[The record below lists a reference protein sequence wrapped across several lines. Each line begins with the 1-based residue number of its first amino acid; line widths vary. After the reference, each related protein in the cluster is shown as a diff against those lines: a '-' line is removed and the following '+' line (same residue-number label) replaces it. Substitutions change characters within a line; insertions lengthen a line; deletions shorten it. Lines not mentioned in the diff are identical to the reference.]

1 MTAATIRYKPHM
13 GEIVHL
19 SGQEYIYIYIR
30 VASEP
35 RRGSG
40 GQGIIARAIPTWPRP
55 RTIVLCL
62 DCSNSTPRNDR
73 SRVESGGE
81 DAEEGGRGGGEALE
95 GTDGGGGG
103 GGSEGR
109 GASAHQTTNNLAL
122 TL

>member
-1 MTAATIRYKPHM
+1 MYVFVYVYIH
-13 GEIVHL
+13 I
-19 SGQEYIYIYIR
+19 YIYIYIR

-81 DAEEGGRGGGEALE
+81 DAEEGGRGGGGEALE

>member
-1 MTAATIRYKPHM
+1 MYVFVYVYIHIY
-13 GEIVHL
+13 I
-19 SGQEYIYIYIR
+19 YIYIYIR

-103 GGSEGR
+103 GGAKVGGR
-109 GASAHQTTNNLAL
+109 AHTKPQTI
-122 TL
+122 

>member
-1 MTAATIRYKPHM
+1 MEGWRDGGR
-13 GEIVHL
+13 GE
-19 SGQEYIYIYIR
+19 GG
-30 VASEP
+30 
-35 RRGSG
+35 RGE
-40 GQGIIARAIPTWPRP
+40 QVRPPAKRLILCIITRAIPTWPRP

-103 GGSEGR
+103 GSEGR